1 MLFEVRNVGFR
12 CMQRIAYMKKEKWEI
27 DKNEIL
33 FYVS

>member
-1 MLFEVRNVGFR
+1 
-12 CMQRIAYMKKEKWEI
+12 MQRIAYMKKEKWEI